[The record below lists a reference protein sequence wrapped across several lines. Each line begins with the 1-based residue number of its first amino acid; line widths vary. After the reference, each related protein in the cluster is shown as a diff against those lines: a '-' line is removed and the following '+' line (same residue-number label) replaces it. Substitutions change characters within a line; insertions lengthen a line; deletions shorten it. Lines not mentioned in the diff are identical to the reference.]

1 MLNLE
6 DAIKNAVE
14 RICRDR
20 NEDDKIYI
28 HVSDLAGEAIRQ
40 HAKILH
46 DMRRANEEA
55 QELAKA
61 KAEGRLVE
69 LPCKVGDIVY
79 ADCYGDII
87 GWEVHQIE
95 MRTGKPTQYIAR
107 GDDEG
112 YGVPEI
118 DFTGEDIGKTVFLTR
133 EEAEKALQGRLAYD
147 VCHYCF
153 GKGSL
158 EGEGYAECPYCDGT
172 GFEPVDDMMDD
183 MMDDEIELLEAGE

>member
-55 QELAKA
+55 QELTKA
-61 KAEGRLVE
+61 KADGRLVV
-69 LPCKVGDIVY
+69 LPCKVGDSIWLAMCGQIREY
-79 ADCYGDII
+79 IFMGIIQQYGYLPSLY
-87 GWEVHQIE
+87 GRQ
-95 MRTGKPTQYIAR
+95 RFGKYEDVGIALV
-107 GDDEG
+107 DS
-112 YGVPEI
+112 
-118 DFTGEDIGKTVFLTR
+118 IGKTVFLSR
-133 EEAEKALQGRLAYD
+133 EEAEKAIG
-147 VCHYCF
+147 
-153 GKGSL
+153 GK
-158 EGEGYAECPYCDGT
+158 ED
-172 GFEPVDDMMDD
+172 
-183 MMDDEIELLEAGE
+183 AGKK